1 LARDFGLSERQEM
14 ALWCF
19 PIVCDLLGEQYGR
32 ALGPRH
38 TSVRMV
44 AFTHSQLWRAMLLDD
59 QNDIRKLR
67 GEMSWNVQALGLPP
81 GFADELDDL
90 VLDELME
97 VVTQRFHR
105 SPMKSLVCS
114 HILLQIARNL
124 VYAAEA
130 VAAA

>member
-1 LARDFGLSERQEM
+1 MARDFDLSERLEM

-38 TSVRMV
+38 TSLRVV
-44 AFTHSQLWRAMLLDD
+44 AFTHSQLWRAMLLDN
-59 QNDIRKLR
+59 QNEIHKLR
-67 GEMSWNVQALGLPP
+67 GEMSWNMQRFGLPP

-105 SPMKSLVCS
+105 SPMKSSVCS
-114 HILLQIARNL
+114 HILLQVARSL

>member
-1 LARDFGLSERQEM
+1 MARDFDLSERQEM

-38 TSVRMV
+38 TAVRVV

-59 QNDIRKLR
+59 QNEIRKLR
-67 GEMSWNVQALGLPP
+67 GEMSWNVQRLGLPP

-105 SPMKSLVCS
+105 SPMKSSACS
-114 HILLQIARNL
+114 HILLQVARSL